1 MAEKMMSPKTTV
13 WFLALAALTTPAA
26 PKATEINAGTNL
38 SCAIVTGM
46 TLNATASDT
55 DDSKTICDE
64 SNVQTRTLGNYEA
77 NLSFFRDPVGAAPTV
92 FTTAYD
98 LFKVARVEGWLISRQ
113 GKKSTEL
120 AAVGDIVSVF
130 KVMSDSPMDESDDK
144 GTPIRLTVPFLQ
156 RGEMHVN
163 TTVVA

>member
-1 MAEKMMSPKTTV
+1 MEKMMSPNTTIWWV
-13 WFLALAALTTPAA
+13 PLAGLTTPAS

-38 SCAIVTGM
+38 SCAIVTGF

-64 SNVQTRTLGNYEA
+64 GNVQTRTLGNYEA
-77 NLSFFRDPVGAAPTV
+77 NLSFFRDPIGAAPTV

-98 LFKVARVEGWLISRQ
+98 LFKVARVSGWLISRQ
-113 GKKSTEL
+113 GKKATEL
-120 AAVGDIVSVF
+120 AEVGDIVSVF
-130 KVMSDSPMDESDDK
+130 KVMSDSSMDETDDK

-156 RGEMHVN
+156 QGVQHVN
-163 TTVVA
+163 VDVVA